1 MQNNVVAH
9 FTDGHIVKGTSLDA
23 QPGKPTFHIRTPAG
37 ETVEVRY
44 GDLKALYF
52 VRKLE
57 GNPGYRESAEPHEG
71 DARLR
76 GSKQVRIKFRDGE
89 EMVGL
94 TNAYPPTRALFFA
107 LPIDASS
114 NNMRILVNR
123 DSIASMSPHGG

>member
-1 MQNNVVAH
+1 M
-9 FTDGHIVKGTSLDA
+9 F
-23 QPGKPTFHIRTPAG
+23 
-37 ETVEVRY
+37 Y
-44 GDLKALYF
+44 
-52 VRKLE
+52 
-57 GNPGYRESAEPHEG
+57 
-71 DARLR
+71 LR

-114 NNMRILVNR
+114 NNTRILVNR